1 MAKNLRKGAC
11 GLKFLRRFFDGVQRD
26 LQLFLFV
33 LILLEVYRGLFMFS
47 MSSYMSEETGA
58 AQIFSAM
65 LTGLRLSL
73 KTAGAVTLLSFILV
87 TICGLKSRLR
97 LFIGIIASLIFS
109 LLFMLRFPYY
119 RAFQSTFGME
129 VVQGFHDDIFSII
142 VTMIQEYGVIWRS
155 FAALIL
161 TLICTAILSR
171 FLLIK
176 TYPLPELVGKAKVAG
191 FSAGLAVGIFLLGLF
206 VRFGGSFTY
215 GSGINWEN
223 AGVTNDNFLNECIL
237 DDAQALYRAR
247 AMAKRMEAGEI
258 SGVDADKIA
267 ESAQIIAVN
276 KELTEK
282 NLAPY
287 LERKAKGERIKK
299 PQHIFI
305 ILGETFMQWPMLG
318 KYDELLVA
326 EGIKSLIAEENCYY
340 SRNFMPNGDF
350 TSTAITG
357 LVTGLPDVN
366 IKVNYQARTYDKLYI
381 TSMAPP
387 LRELGYNIDFW
398 YGGMPSWDS
407 IAKMSLAQGFDNF
420 YGYPDFNAPKETT
433 WGTKDENLFHALL
446 AHLDEE
452 PPTVHLIMTT
462 TNHPPYSLDLAA
474 EGFDVNAEI
483 ETLKKFP
490 NIDDV
495 DTLAVELGHYWYMDE
510 VITNF
515 IRAASEKFPESLFIV
530 TGDHAVR
537 CDPST
542 HPTIFEHQSVPF
554 VMYGAGIT
562 HEILPPDAVGDHIS
576 IIPTIIELI
585 APRDFAY
592 YSIAPS
598 LFDSDG
604 VAFNNSTFLTASVA
618 GQIDSDVM
626 ELLPHVASNELNEVN
641 LSNERAHAMQVIGAM
656 RTVAWWIITK
666 GLFFGGTEPAK

>member
-1 MAKNLRKGAC
+1 MNF
-11 GLKFLRRFFDGVQRD
+11 LKRFFDGLQRD
-26 LQLFLFV
+26 ARLFLFV
-33 LILLEVYRGLFMFS
+33 LILLEFYRGLFIFF
-47 MSSYMSEETGA
+47 MSNYMSEESGA
-58 AQIFSAM
+58 AQIATAM
-65 LTGLRLSL
+65 FTGLRLSL
-73 KTAGAVTLLSFILV
+73 KTAGAITLLSFVFV
-87 TICGLKSRLR
+87 TIIGLKARWRLY
-97 LFIGIIASLIFS
+97 LGILTSLIFS
-109 LLFMLRFPYY
+109 MLFMLRFPYY
-119 RAFQSTFGME
+119 RAFQSTFGLE
-129 VVQGFHDDIFSII
+129 VVQGFNDDIFSII
-142 VTMIQEYGVIWRS
+142 VTMIQEYGIIWR
-155 FAALIL
+155 FLVALIL
-161 TLICTAILSR
+161 TLLCIAIYSR
-171 FLLIK
+171 LLLIK
-176 TYPLPELVGKAKVAG
+176 TFPLPVLEDKKKIFQ
-191 FSAGLAVGIFLLGLF
+191 FSAGMVVGIFLFGLF

-223 AGVTNDNFLNECIL
+223 AGVTNDVFLNECIL

-258 SGVDADKIA
+258 SGVEPEKIA
-267 ESAQIIAVN
+267 EAAQIIADN
-276 KELTEK
+276 KEITEK

-287 LERKAKGERIKK
+287 LERKAKGEKIQK
-299 PQHIFI
+299 PKHIFI

-350 TSTAITG
+350 TSTAING

-366 IKVNYQARTYDKLYI
+366 IRVNYQARTYDKLYL
-381 TSMAPP
+381 TAMAPP

-407 IAKMSLAQGFDNF
+407 IAKMSFAQGFDNF
-420 YGYPDFNAPKETT
+420 YGYPDFNAPKQTT
-433 WGTKDENLFHALL
+433 WGTKDENLFNALL
-446 AHLDEE
+446 NHLDEE

-462 TNHPPYSLDLAA
+462 TNHPPYNLDLAA

-495 DTLAVELGHYWYMDE
+495 ETLAVELGHYWYMDE

-515 IRAASEKFPESLFIV
+515 VRAASAKVPESLFIV
-530 TGDHAVR
+530 TSDHAIR

-562 HEILPPDAVGDHIS
+562 KEILPPDAVGDHIS
-576 IIPTIIELI
+576 IVPTIIELI
-585 APRDFAY
+585 APKDFAY

-604 VAFNNSTFLTASVA
+604 VGFNNSTFLTASVA
-618 GQIDSDVM
+618 GQIDSDVI
-626 ELLPHVASNELNEVN
+626 ELLPHVASNELEEVN
-641 LSNERAHAMQVIGAM
+641 LADERAHAEEIIGAM
-656 RTVAWWIITK
+656 RTVAWWMITK
-666 GLFFGGTEPAK
+666 GLFFGGE

>member
-11 GLKFLRRFFDGVQRD
+11 GLKFLKRFFDGAQRD
-26 LQLFLFV
+26 LRLFLFV
-33 LILLEVYRGLFMFS
+33 LILLEVYRVLFMFS
-47 MSSYMSEETGA
+47 MSDYMNETTDA

-65 LTGLRLSL
+65 FAGLRLSL
-73 KTAGAVTLLSFILV
+73 KTAGAVTLVSFVFV
-87 TICGLKSRLR
+87 TIFGLKARAR

-129 VVQGFHDDIFSII
+129 IVQGLNDDILSII
-142 VTMIQEYGVIWRS
+142 VTMIQEYGVIWRI

-161 TLICTAILSR
+161 TLICIAILSR
-171 FLLIK
+171 ILNIK
-176 TYPLPELVGKAKVAG
+176 TYPLPVLEGKAKIAG
-191 FSAGLAVGIFLLGLF
+191 FSAGLAVGIFLFGLF

-258 SGVDADKIA
+258 SGVDANKIQEA
-267 ESAQIIAVN
+267 AQIIAIN
-276 KELTEK
+276 HELTEK

-318 KYDELLVA
+318 KYDELLLA

-381 TSMAPP
+381 TAMAPP

-398 YGGMPSWDS
+398 YGGMPTWDS
-407 IAKMSLAQGFDNF
+407 IAKMSLAQGFDKF
-420 YGYPDFNAPKETT
+420 YGYPDFNAPKQTT
-433 WGTKDENLFHALL
+433 WGTSDENLFNALL
-446 AHLDEE
+446 NHLDEE

-462 TNHPPYSLDLAA
+462 TNHPPYNLDLAA

-490 NIDDV
+490 NIKDV
-495 DTLAVELGHYWYMDE
+495 KQLAIELGHYWYMDE
-510 VITNF
+510 VITKF
-515 IRAASEKFPESLFIV
+515 IRATSEKYPESLFVV

-542 HPTIFEHQSVPF
+542 HPTLFEHQSVPF
-554 VMYGAGIT
+554 VIYGAGIT
-562 HEILPPDAVGDHIS
+562 HEILPPDAVGGHIS

-585 APRDFAY
+585 APKDFAY

-598 LFDSDG
+598 LFESDG
-604 VAFNNSTFLTASVA
+604 VGFNNSTFLTASVA
-618 GQIDSDVM
+618 GQIDSDVI
-626 ELLPHVASNELNEVN
+626 ELLPHVASNDLNEVN
-641 LSNERAHAMQVIGAM
+641 LSDERAHAMQIISAM

-666 GLFFGGTEPAK
+666 GLFFGEKEPIK

>member
-1 MAKNLRKGAC
+1 M
-11 GLKFLRRFFDGVQRD
+11 KFLKRFFDGVQRD
-26 LQLFLFV
+26 ARLFLFV
-33 LILLEVYRGLFMFS
+33 LILLEVYRGLFIVF
-47 MSSYMSEETGA
+47 MSAYMSEDSGA

-65 LTGLRLSL
+65 FTGLRLSL
-73 KTAGAVTLLSFILV
+73 KTAGAVTLISFVFV
-87 TICGLKSRLR
+87 TLGGLKSRLR
-97 LFIGIIASLIFS
+97 LFIGIIASLMFS

-129 VVQGFHDDIFSII
+129 VVQGFNDDIWSIV
-142 VTMIQEYGVIWRS
+142 VTMFQEYGIAWR
-155 FAALIL
+155 AIVAVIL
-161 TLICTAILSR
+161 TLICVSVLSR
-171 FLLIK
+171 LLLIK
-176 TYPLPELVGKAKVAG
+176 TFPLPELESKFKRVGFGV
-191 FSAGLAVGIFLLGLF
+191 GLGVVVILFGLF

-223 AGVTNDNFLNECIL
+223 AGVTTDGFLNECIL

-258 SGVDADKIA
+258 SGVDADKIL
-267 ESAQIIAVN
+267 ESAQFVAVN
-276 KELTEK
+276 KTLTEQ

-287 LERKAKGERIKK
+287 LERKAPGEHIPK
-299 PQHIFI
+299 PKHIFI

-381 TSMAPP
+381 TAMAPAF
-387 LRELGYNIDFW
+387 RELGYKVDFW

-420 YGYPDFNAPKETT
+420 YGYPDFNAPKQTT
-433 WGTKDENLFHALL
+433 WGTKDENLFNALL
-446 AHLDEE
+446 AHLADE

-462 TNHPPYSLDLAA
+462 TNHPPYNLDLEI
-474 EGFDVNAEI
+474 EGYDVQAVTEALKKMPYVDDVNQ
-483 ETLKKFP
+483 
-490 NIDDV
+490 
-495 DTLAVELGHYWYMDE
+495 LAIELGHYWYMDE

-515 IRAASEKFPESLFIV
+515 IRATSERYPESVFVI
-530 TGDHAVR
+530 TGDHAIR

-554 VMYGAGIT
+554 VLYGAGIT
-562 HEILPPDAVGDHIS
+562 KEILPPDAVGDHIS
-576 IIPTIIELI
+576 IVLTLIELI
-585 APRDFAY
+585 APKDFAY

-598 LFDSDG
+598 LFNSDG
-604 VAFNNSTFLTASVA
+604 VGFNTDAFLTAKVA
-618 GQIDSDVM
+618 GEIDSDVM
-626 ELLPHVASNELNEVN
+626 ELLPHVASNELNDVN
-641 LSNERAHAMQVIGAM
+641 LADERSHALEIISAM
-656 RTVAWWIITK
+656 RTVAWWMITK
-666 GLFFGGTEPAK
+666 GLFLGNESDN

>member
-1 MAKNLRKGAC
+1 M
-11 GLKFLRRFFDGVQRD
+11 KFLTRFFIGIQRD
-26 LQLFLFV
+26 LRLFLFV
-33 LILLEVYRGLFMFS
+33 LILLEVYRGLFIFF
-47 MSSYMSEETGA
+47 MSAYMSEASGA
-58 AQIFSAM
+58 SQIFSAM
-65 LTGLRLSL
+65 FTGLRLSL
-73 KTAGAVTLLSFILV
+73 KTAGAVTLISFVLV
-87 TICGLKSRLR
+87 TIGGMKSRVR
-97 LFIGIIASLIFS
+97 LLIGIIASLIFS
-109 LLFMLRFPYY
+109 MLFMLRFPYW

-142 VTMIQEYGVIWRS
+142 VTLIQEYGIIWR
-155 FAALIL
+155 FLVALLL
-161 TLICTAILSR
+161 TIICIAVLSR
-171 FLLIK
+171 LLMLK
-176 TYPLPELVGKAKVAG
+176 TFPLPILDTTKKVAG
-191 FSAGLAVGIFLLGLF
+191 FSLGLCAGIFLFGLF

-223 AGVTNDNFLNECIL
+223 SGVTNDDFLNECIL

-258 SGVDADKIA
+258 SGVDPNNIA
-267 ESAQIIAVN
+267 TAAQIIAVN
-276 KELTEK
+276 HELTEK

-287 LERKAKGERIKK
+287 LERKAAGERIKK

-366 IKVNYQARTYDKLYI
+366 IKVNYQSRTYEKLYI

-407 IAKMSLAQGFDNF
+407 IAKMSFAQGFDNF

-433 WGTKDENLFHALL
+433 WGTKDENLFNALL
-446 AHLDEE
+446 NHLDEE

-462 TNHPPYSLDLAA
+462 TNHPPYSLNLSA
-474 EGFDVNAEI
+474 EGFNVDAEI
-483 ETLKKFP
+483 EALKKFP
-490 NIDDV
+490 NIEDV
-495 DTLAVELGHYWYMDE
+495 NQLAIELGHYWYMDE

-515 IRAASEKFPESLFIV
+515 IHAASAKVPESLFIV

-537 CDPST
+537 CNPST
-542 HPTIFEHQSVPF
+542 HPTIFEQQSVPF
-554 VMYGAGIT
+554 VMYGAGINK
-562 HEILPPDAVGDHIS
+562 EILPPDAVGDHIS
-576 IIPTIIELI
+576 IVPTIIELI
-585 APRDFAY
+585 APKDFAY

-604 VAFNNSTFLTASVA
+604 VGFNNSTFLTASIA
-618 GQIDSDVM
+618 GQIDSDVV
-626 ELLPHVASNELNEVN
+626 ELLPHVASNELTDVN
-641 LSNERAHAMQVIGAM
+641 LNDERAHAEEIIGAM
-656 RTVAWWIITK
+656 RTVAWWIINK
-666 GLFFGGTEPAK
+666 GLFFGAEEPLK

>member
-1 MAKNLRKGAC
+1 MIKNFTRGAQR
-11 GLKFLRRFFDGVQRD
+11 LKFLQRFFIGIQRD
-26 LQLFLFV
+26 LRLFLFV
-33 LILLEVYRGLFMFS
+33 LILLEVYRGLFIFF
-47 MSSYMSEETGA
+47 MSAYMSEASGA

-65 LTGLRLSL
+65 FTGLRLSL
-73 KTAGAVTLLSFILV
+73 KTAGAVTLISFILV
-87 TICGLKSRLR
+87 TIGGMKSRLR
-97 LFIGIIASLIFS
+97 LLIGIIASLIFS
-109 LLFMLRFPYY
+109 MLFMLRFPYF
-119 RAFQSTFGME
+119 RAFQATFGME
-129 VVQGFHDDIFSII
+129 VVQGFHDDIFSIT
-142 VTMIQEYGVIWRS
+142 VTLIQEYGIIWR
-155 FAALIL
+155 FLVALLL
-161 TLICTAILSR
+161 TIICIAVLSR
-171 FLLIK
+171 LLMIK
-176 TYPLPELVGKAKVAG
+176 TFPLPILDTTKKVAG
-191 FSAGLAVGIFLLGLF
+191 FSLGLCAGIFLFGLF

-223 AGVTNDNFLNECIL
+223 AGVTNDDFLNECIL

-258 SGVDADKIA
+258 SGVEPDNIA
-267 ESAQIIAVN
+267 AAAQIIAVN
-276 KELTEK
+276 HELTEK

-287 LERKAKGERIKK
+287 LERKAAGERIKK

-366 IKVNYQARTYDKLYI
+366 IKVNYQSRTYDKLYI

-407 IAKMSLAQGFDNF
+407 IAKMSYAQGFDNF

-433 WGTKDENLFHALL
+433 WGTKDENLFNALL
-446 AHLDEE
+446 SHLDEE

-474 EGFDVNAEI
+474 EGFNVDAEI
-483 ETLKKFP
+483 EALKKFP
-490 NIDDV
+490 NIDDAEQ
-495 DTLAVELGHYWYMDE
+495 LAIELGHYWYMDE

-515 IRAASEKFPESLFIV
+515 IHAASAKVPESLFIV
-530 TGDHAVR
+530 TGDHAIR
-537 CDPST
+537 CNPST
-542 HPTIFEHQSVPF
+542 HPTIFEQQSVPF

-562 HEILPPDAVGDHIS
+562 KEILPPDAVGDHIS
-576 IIPTIIELI
+576 IVPTIIELI
-585 APRDFAY
+585 APKDFAY

-604 VAFNNSTFLTASVA
+604 VGFNNTAFLTSKVA

-626 ELLPHVASNELNEVN
+626 ELLPHVASNELNDVN
-641 LSNERAHAMQVIGAM
+641 LTDERERAIQIISSM
-656 RTVAWWIITK
+656 RTVAWWMITK
-666 GLFFGGTEPAK
+666 GLFFGGDGN

>member
-1 MAKNLRKGAC
+1 M
-11 GLKFLRRFFDGVQRD
+11 KFLKRFFDGIQRD
-26 LQLFLFV
+26 ARLFLFV
-33 LILLEVYRGLFMFS
+33 LILLEVYRVLFMIF
-47 MSSYMSEETGA
+47 MSAYMHDDSGA
-58 AQIFSAM
+58 GQIFLSM
-65 LTGLRLSL
+65 FTGLRLSL
-73 KTAGAVTLLSFILV
+73 KTAGAVTLISFVLV
-87 TICGLKSRLR
+87 TICGLKTRLR
-97 LFIGIIASLIFS
+97 LYIGIAASLIFS
-109 LLFMLRFPYY
+109 MLFMLRFPYY

-129 VVQGFHDDIFSII
+129 VVQGLNDDIFSII
-142 VTMIQEYGVIWRS
+142 VTMIQEYGVIWR
-155 FAALIL
+155 FLVAAIL
-161 TLICTAILSR
+161 TLICIAILSR
-171 FLLIK
+171 LLLIK
-176 TYPLPELVGKAKVAG
+176 TYPLPVLDDRKKIAG
-191 FSAGLAVGIFLLGLF
+191 FSAGLVVGIFLFGLF

-223 AGVTNDNFLNECIL
+223 AGVTTDNFLNECIL

-258 SGVDADKIA
+258 SGVNPDRIA
-267 ESAQIIAVN
+267 EAAQIIAVN
-276 KELTEK
+276 HELTEK

-287 LERKAKGERIKK
+287 LERKAAGERIQK
-299 PQHIFI
+299 PKHIFI
-305 ILGETFMQWPMLG
+305 ILGETLMQWPLLG

-366 IKVNYQARTYDKLYI
+366 IKVNYQARTYEKLYI

-407 IAKMSLAQGFDNF
+407 IAKMSYAQGFDNF
-420 YGYPDFNAPKETT
+420 YGYPDFNAPKQTT
-433 WGTKDENLFHALL
+433 WGTSDENLFNALL

-452 PPTVHLIMTT
+452 PPTVHLVMTT
-462 TNHPPYSLDLAA
+462 TNHPPYNLDLAA

-483 ETLKKFP
+483 EALKKFP
-490 NIDDV
+490 NVDDAKQ
-495 DTLAVELGHYWYMDE
+495 LAIELGHYWYMDE

-515 IRAASEKFPESLFIV
+515 VHAASQKYPESLFIV

-554 VMYGAGIT
+554 VLYGAGIT
-562 HEILPPDAVGDHIS
+562 KEILPPDAVGDHIS
-576 IIPTIIELI
+576 IVPTIIELI
-585 APRDFAY
+585 APKDFAY

-604 VAFNNSTFLTASVA
+604 VGFNTSTFLTASVA
-618 GQIDSDVM
+618 GEIDSDDI
-626 ELLPHVASNELNEVN
+626 ELLPHVASNELNDVN
-641 LSNERAHAMQVIGAM
+641 LNDERAHAKEIIDAM

-666 GLFFGGTEPAK
+666 GLFFGEVETN